1 MRPCAQIQDLACRV
15 PHEVNVGHPKRPNM
29 DGSRVISVSSDVQQ
43 TGRAGCTSC
52 GSLHTISSMRL
63 HGNPSHGV
71 GARRTG
77 SVPGGRNPCP
87 EHGSLGWGTE
97 SVPGARSPCPGHEG
111 GRGFHFFT
119 AEGRYY
125 YYYLNNNNNVVVHS
139 YSNNTRG
146 GPFHDYYYLNNND
159 ACAPSIII
167 IKFASRRPPGR
178 EAGGSIRHHKRS
190 TISFG
195 RLLTPNVVLRTSHS
209 ALQALHSGVPSGTAN
224 ASLRIAGGPR
234 TIRY

>member
-1 MRPCAQIQDLACRV
+1 MMS
-15 PHEVNVGHPKRPNM
+15 KK
-29 DGSRVISVSSDVQQ
+29 

-119 AEGRYY
+119 KEGRYY
-125 YYYLNNNNNVVVHS
+125 YYYLNNNNVVVQS
-139 YSNNTRG
+139 YSNNTHG

-178 EAGGSIRHHKRS
+178 GAGRS
-190 TISFG
+190 MQ
-195 RLLTPNVVLRTSHS
+195 P
-209 ALQALHSGVPSGTAN
+209 
-224 ASLRIAGGPR
+224 ASRQP
-234 TIRY
+234 